1 MTRASRVLSGSE
13 VGKCRNVLLGL
24 ALGWQD
30 IAPNDEILELLL
42 ESCDDSPVLAMRRP
56 VLEVRHKTGE
66 LYRWQVFML
75 AKNGLIRLAYIA
87 DNRRENGPQ
96 SGQTRLFLANEVL
109 LGPAVRMSLE
119 AVWSL
124 LATIGIQPNPI
135 IGASGSEATAYD
147 NLARVE
153 RVLDEPIG
161 KLRALA
167 AEAAHTPR

>member
-13 VGKCRNVLLGL
+13 MGNCRNVLLGL
-24 ALGWQD
+24 GLGWRD
-30 IAPNDEILELLL
+30 VAPNDEILELVL

-66 LYRWQVFML
+66 LYRWQVFIL

-87 DNRRENGPQ
+87 DNRHETGPQ

-124 LATIGIQPNPI
+124 LATIGIQPDPTI
-135 IGASGSEATAYD
+135 SGFDSQATTYD
-147 NLARVE
+147 HLARIE

-161 KLRALA
+161 TLRALA
-167 AEAAHTPR
+167 AESAPTPR